1 MADLTDTIKLLE
13 RQRDELLDQVNAII
27 RAIAALKGT
36 DGSAR
41 RLEAPYAR
49 QAPLAAPR
57 APEKAR
63 KKRHFVLSEEHKK
76 KLLEGQRRARETRM
90 AAATA
95 NDTGAVPPAGWAGD
109 GAPRLVRR
117 EPTA

>member
-41 RLEAPYAR
+41 RVEMPYAG
-49 QAPLAAPR
+49 QAVLTAPR

-76 KLLEGQRRARETRM
+76 KLLEGQRRARETR

-95 NDTGAVPPAGWAGD
+95 NDTGAAPPAGWAGD
-109 GAPRLVRR
+109 GAPRLVKR

>member
-1 MADLTDTIKLLE
+1 MADLADTIKLLE

-36 DGSAR
+36 DGSQR
-41 RLEAPYAR
+41 RVEAAHVGQTVPI
-49 QAPLAAPR
+49 APR
-57 APEKAR
+57 PAAKAR
-63 KKRHFVLSEEHKK
+63 KKRHFILSEEHKQ
-76 KLLEGQRRARETRM
+76 KLLEGQHRARQARL

-95 NDTGAVPPAGWAGD
+95 RDTGTPVAAGQASD
-109 GAPRLVRR
+109 GAPRLVKR